1 MNNNTTNI
9 GEEERMFE
17 TKVTIKT
24 LGYLVG
30 EGFNRERPVSAR
42 RETRPKV
49 IFKTETIQK

>member
-42 RETRPKV
+42 RETRPKI